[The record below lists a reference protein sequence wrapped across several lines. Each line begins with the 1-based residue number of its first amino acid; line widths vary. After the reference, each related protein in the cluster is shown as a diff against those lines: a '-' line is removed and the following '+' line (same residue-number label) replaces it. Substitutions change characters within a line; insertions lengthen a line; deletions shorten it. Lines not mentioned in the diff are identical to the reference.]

1 MLYSISG
8 KLASKTGNF
17 AVVDAAGLGLK
28 IFMSSRTLERLP
40 KIGEAVKLFL
50 HLHVRED
57 ALELY
62 GFLSEDE
69 LRFFELLIS
78 VSGVGPK
85 SAIAILNIADLKELA
100 AAIKESRPDLLTR
113 ASGIGRKTAE
123 RIVLELKSRVEA
135 PTAGLTVAK
144 MESDADLVEMLAGL
158 GYRKQ
163 EAKDALAKVDEK
175 IVDLEERL
183 KAALKNLT
191 KK

>member
-8 KLASKTGNF
+8 KLAGKSDHF
-17 AVVDAAGLGLK
+17 AVLEAAGLGLK
-28 IFMSSRTLERLP
+28 ISVSARTLERLP
-40 KIGEAVKLFL
+40 KTGEAVKLFS

-62 GFLSEDE
+62 GFLSEEE

-85 SAIAILNIADLKELA
+85 SAIAILNIADIKELA
-100 AAIKESRPDLLTR
+100 AAIKENRPDLLTR
-113 ASGIGRKTAE
+113 ASGIGRKTGE
-123 RIVLELKSRVEA
+123 RIVLELKSRVES
-135 PTAGLTVAK
+135 PRAGLTVQK
-144 MESDADLVEMLAGL
+144 MESDVDIVETLAGL
-158 GYRKQ
+158 GYKRQ

-191 KK
+191 NK